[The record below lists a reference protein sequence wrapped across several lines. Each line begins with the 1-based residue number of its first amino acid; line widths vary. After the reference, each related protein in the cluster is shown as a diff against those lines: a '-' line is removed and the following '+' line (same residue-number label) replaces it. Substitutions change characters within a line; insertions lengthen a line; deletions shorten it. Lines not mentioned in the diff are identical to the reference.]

1 MNWDLGP
8 QGTLALF
15 HEQLSEV
22 VGSNVQ
28 MVPIMLSDHFQSAA
42 SLAAL
47 VKDMVEEGR
56 GMSRVE
62 HTMLAVRGRD
72 WGGGDTVA
80 EPRGGSGACEA
91 RQGAASLV
99 PCDGCLVS
107 VWLVPFNLLGLHR
120 ACYLACTEL
129 ATCPANSVCSVC
141 RDMSRGTCSVA
152 CAKH

>member
-72 WGGGDTVA
+72 WGGG
-80 EPRGGSGACEA
+80 GHSG
-91 RQGAASLV
+91 
-99 PCDGCLVS
+99 
-107 VWLVPFNLLGLHR
+107 
-120 ACYLACTEL
+120 
-129 ATCPANSVCSVC
+129 
-141 RDMSRGTCSVA
+141 
-152 CAKH
+152 